1 MASRPLYAPSDK
13 FPFVIEKTIEFKWH
27 AGLSVS
33 QKQKSINA
41 LHAEITGQGFGL
53 KPLEVS
59 SKSELDLG
67 VALSAF
73 NLLVSTENG
82 NRVAVENIFQAAK
95 IFKQGG
101 PYKDL
106 LQVSP
111 LDAKRDIRLKES
123 GDLTGFQGREYVW
136 PLEPKTI
143 FYDWIYINALYRDI
157 PLANKIMDYDSF
169 TDIEFNPKKSF
180 NCQARSV
187 ALFVALRRTQQLAE
201 IIGDPVSYRK
211 LMLSDLDKFPSQY
224 KIPVQQSL
232 I

>member
-1 MASRPLYAPSDK
+1 MANRPLYTPSDK
-13 FPFVIEKTIEFKWH
+13 FPFVIEKEIEFQWY
-27 AGLSVS
+27 AGFSVS
-33 QKQKSINA
+33 QKQKSISS
-41 LHAEITGQGFGL
+41 LHTEIIGKGFGI

-59 SKSELDLG
+59 SKSKLDLG

-73 NLLVSTENG
+73 NLLVLTENG
-82 NRVAVENIFQAAK
+82 NNIAVENIFQAAK
-95 IFKQGG
+95 IFKRGG

-136 PLEPKTI
+136 PLEPKTL
-143 FYDWIYINALYRDI
+143 FYDWVYINALYRNI
-157 PLANKIMDYDSF
+157 PLANKVMDYDSF

-187 ALFVALRRTQQLAE
+187 ALFVALRRTQQLDE
-201 IIGDPVSYRK
+201 IIGDPFSYRK
-211 LMLSDLDKFPSQY
+211 LMLSDLDKSPSQY